1 MHRDPGNGKGKLR
14 NKYKY
19 LLFHFCVVLAFPFFV
34 VSLKA
39 QANEWKVIGKLS
51 GHGSFMHS
59 YQIPEDEVV
68 VFGGFTYNPT
78 GLSTDIVNMRT
89 EVITPGSSMKYR
101 RRNFASAQV
110 PSGKVYVFGGIYQGS
125 PNDTKVEVFDPTSR
139 TWQEAGK
146 ILLGR
151 TQLSAIA
158 LSEKYILV
166 VGGRTSEGV
175 VVDFAEIFNT
185 ESGQSTAIESLPYES
200 SLGQIIRGRDS
211 SIYVFA
217 GRSGG
222 PGSYR
227 SRYVYR
233 LDMQKSKWVQSGTT
247 DSTYFPTIS
256 TMDDGDII
264 WTGGSFNEGQ
274 LMDNFSKKVARFIN
288 GGFEEIG
295 SIEYPRAGHC
305 AQQIGKDLI
314 VVTGGN
320 NNKRAAY
327 GSCEFVDRR
336 TGVSREAPT
345 LNFARA
351 YHTSARCVV
360 DGLYRVIVA
369 GGESGTRSVPEVEIL
384 EQECTNKSAI
394 VLQSSIYSTRGSA
407 HISDTSIIL
416 TDTAQYQA
424 GAAWLRGRID
434 VAGPFT
440 MNFGFTLENGNDH
453 DQPDGGPVGADGV
466 ALVIQNESES
476 PLGEAGRGIGYDNM
490 FGGLAIEF
498 DTYQNGAFADPS
510 GSHVA
515 VQTND
520 GSRLRASHVAPFLK
534 GITYDGIPNFVA
546 NGTHYHAKVEYDGSV
561 LSVYVGENKN
571 LDKPCLVIPINIAQE
586 VGTSSDGRAWL
597 GFTSATGFS
606 SQQHI
611 LDYAS
616 LSSCNPVITSV
627 PLLQPLHEA
636 TLLVQPNPATLTTT
650 ITLPKHA
657 SGMLLVYEVTG
668 AVHTS
673 KQVVDQ
679 DTITLPVS
687 DLAPG
692 AYAIRFVPDNG
703 SPLHSM
709 LFIGR

>member
-1 MHRDPGNGKGKLR
+1 MKEYLR
-14 NKYKY
+14 SFKSSAQYI
-19 LLFHFCVVLAFPFFV
+19 LIVVLVTGPVYCGVNTWTVFENMYTPSMFFSIAKPNPSTLIIAGGHKVRSKTEYSVSSGSEKIEIVNGTVRHTNLAKMNSARAEFP
-34 VSLKA
+34 LL
-39 QANEWKVIGKLS
+39 VIDSNTLLAL
-51 GHGSFMHS
+51 
-59 YQIPEDEVV
+59 
-68 VFGGFTYNPT
+68 GGFDGEVSTTSVEMYNIAQNVWT
-78 GLSTDIVNMRT
+78 KIGNLRY
-89 EVITPGSSMKYR
+89 GR
-101 RRNFASAQV
+101 RQHVAYVANDSQV
-110 PSGKVYVFGGIYQGS
+110 V
-125 PNDTKVEVFDPTSR
+125 
-139 TWQEAGK
+139 
-146 ILLGR
+146 
-151 TQLSAIA
+151 
-158 LSEKYILV
+158 V
-166 VGGRTSEGV
+166 VGGRSTDLSTLSST
-175 VVDFAEIFNT
+175 EIFNFRT
-185 ESGQSTAIESLPYES
+185 GKSIEVSDFPVPINGAVAGVSSSG
-200 SLGQIIRGRDS
+200 RGV
-211 SIYVFA
+211 ICG

-222 PGSYR
+222 ANSSRDPRIRTFDVSSASWSSIGKLTVGREAAQSFNLEDKRFCVVGGSLQEDPPRWISEVLIDTGNGLKLAGNLSFATIYCGVAEHQPDLVTIVGGWNEDLSASNR
-227 SRYVYR
+227 TMFYDLNKDTAFLGPRLNYARCYTRAATLSDSSGKNRYTFAVGGR
-233 LDMQKSKWVQSGTT
+233 NTA
-247 DSTYFPTIS
+247 
-256 TMDDGDII
+256 GDI
-264 WTGGSFNEGQ
+264 
-274 LMDNFSKKVARFIN
+274 VP
-288 GGFEEIG
+288 
-295 SIEYPRAGHC
+295 SIEV
-305 AQQIGKDLI
+305 IG
-314 VVTGGN
+314 G
-320 NNKRAAY
+320 
-327 GSCEFVDRR
+327 C
-336 TGVSREAPT
+336 
-345 LNFARA
+345 
-351 YHTSARCVV
+351 TSDFSLLSSETA
-360 DGLYRVIVA
+360 
-369 GGESGTRSVPEVEIL
+369 
-384 EQECTNKSAI
+384 
-394 VLQSSIYSTRGSA
+394 VLRGSA

-466 ALVIQNESES
+466 AFVIQNESES